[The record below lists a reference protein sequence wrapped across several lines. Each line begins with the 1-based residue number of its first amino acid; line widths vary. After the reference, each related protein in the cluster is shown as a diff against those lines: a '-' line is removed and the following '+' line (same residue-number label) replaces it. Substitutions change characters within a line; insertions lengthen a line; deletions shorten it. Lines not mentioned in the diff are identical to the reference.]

1 MIEGGNIMKSYTKT
15 LITSAVLGFIS
26 GYCIEMVRQWGFN
39 EGVNEGKRLYEDE
52 LFDWAKE
59 NIDR

>member
-26 GYCIEMVRQWGFN
+26 GYCIETVRQWGFN

>member
-1 MIEGGNIMKSYTKT
+1 MKSYTKT
-15 LITSAVLGFIS
+15 LITSAVLGLIS
-26 GYCIEMVRQWGFN
+26 GYCIETVRQWGFN
-39 EGVNEGKRLYEDE
+39 EGVNEGKRLYEDG